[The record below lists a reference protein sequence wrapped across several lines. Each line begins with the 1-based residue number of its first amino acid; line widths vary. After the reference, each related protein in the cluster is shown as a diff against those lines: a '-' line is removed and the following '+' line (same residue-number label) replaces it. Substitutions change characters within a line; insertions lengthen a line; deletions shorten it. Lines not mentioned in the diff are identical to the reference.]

1 MALIDELRAPML
13 LNYIREL
20 PVEPYLGDELFP
32 EKPVSELEYKYLVG
46 ANHLPV
52 AATVI
57 PFDSEAP
64 IHSRDGA
71 DIVRGKIPAIK
82 RKARIDEE
90 TMLKLFMPRE
100 GTSEFEDAIAAIYD
114 DVRILTESVRAGI
127 ELLRMRAIS
136 TGKIAITDAETGVRL
151 EADYQ
156 LDSTQRA
163 SNTGTGGAS
172 EPWSDAAKRTIL
184 DDLLDWAGAVEDLS
198 GIRPERMVISRK
210 VLSYML
216 NDQVIRDSVWNAA
229 NTKRPIVQ
237 EDLVE
242 VLRRNGLPTQIAV
255 YEKKVRVQA
264 ANGAYSTVRLF
275 PDNLCVLLPGDSLGE
290 TLMAPTAEALRQV
303 RMGEINFGDARGIFG
318 EVWETN
324 EPPAHW
330 TKVAALAF
338 PTFPRAGEVFIA
350 DVNPASS

>member
-1 MALIDELRAPML
+1 MPELLEQLRVPTL
-13 LNYIREL
+13 LNYLRQL
-20 PVEPYLGDELFP
+20 PSTPYLGDELFP
-32 EKPVSELEYKYLVG
+32 ERTVNELEYKYLVG
-46 ANHLPV
+46 ANNLPV

-71 DIVRGKIPAIK
+71 DIVQGKIPAIK

-90 TMLKLFMPRE
+90 TLLKLFMPRE
-100 GTSEFEDAIAAIYD
+100 NTNEFDDAIAEIYD
-114 DVRILTESVRAGI
+114 DVKLLTESVRAGI
-127 ELLRMRAIS
+127 ELLRMRALT
-136 TGKIAITDAETGVRL
+136 TGKIEITDAETGVRL
-151 EADYQ
+151 AADYG
-156 LDSTQRA
+156 LDATQKITCDGKSSRPA
-163 SNTGTGGAS
+163 A
-172 EPWSDAAKRTIL
+172 WSDATNRKIL
-184 DDLLDWAGAVEDLS
+184 DNLLAWAGAVEDLS
-198 GIRPERMVISRK
+198 GIRPERMVISRN
-210 VLSYML
+210 VLNYML
-216 NDQVIRDSVWNAA
+216 ADQTIRDSVWNAA

-264 ANGAYSTVRLF
+264 ANGTYTTTRLF
-275 PDNLCVLLPGDSLGE
+275 PDNLCVLLPGDKLGD
-290 TLMAPTAEALRQV
+290 TLFAPTAEALRQV
-303 RMGEINFGDARGIFG
+303 RAGAVNFGDAKGIFG

-338 PTFPRAGEVFIA
+338 PTFPRAGEVVIA
-350 DVNPASS
+350 NVDPS